1 MEGYVMAKTRISSHA
16 LVRFLERGFDM
27 DFTDIRIEAAVML
40 SKPSWKHVSDND
52 LVAYIEETMDMED
65 FRAKLYHDLNLASII
80 HETKIEYYK
89 RMKSGLVAV
98 IIKASRSVATILPS
112 DYIVKGTQAHTAS

>member
-1 MEGYVMAKTRISSHA
+1 MAKTRISSHA

-27 DFTDIRIEAAVML
+27 DFTEIRIEAAVML

-52 LVAYIEETMDMED
+52 LVAYIEETLDMQD
-65 FRAKLYHDLNLASII
+65 FRTKLYQDLNEAKTI

-89 RMKSGLVAV
+89 RMKSGLIAV
-98 IIKASRSVATILPS
+98 IVKASRNVATILPS
-112 DYIVKGTQAHTAS
+112 HYIVKGMTQKTAA

>member
-1 MEGYVMAKTRISSHA
+1 MAKTRISSHA

-27 DFTDIRIEAAVML
+27 DFTEIRIEAAVML

-52 LVAYIEETMDMED
+52 LVAYIEETVDLQD
-65 FRAKLYHDLNLASII
+65 FRAKLYHDLNLATVI

-89 RMKSGLVAV
+89 RMKSGLIAV
-98 IIKASRSVATILPS
+98 IVKATRSVATILPS
-112 DYIVKGTQAHTAS
+112 NFIVKGMTAQLAA